1 MSTDYDLFMT
11 KKEQDGTGFFEYTDY
26 LANFKFNRFVSLY
39 N

>member
-11 KKEQDGTGFFEYTDY
+11 KEEQDGTYTYTDY
-26 LANFKFNRFVSLY
+26 LANFKFNRFVSFY